1 MHNMAY
7 LVCILTSTNLYGVEV
22 FENQVAHE
30 DGGTSGGHSFLGV
43 ALTICKQKAN

>member
-7 LVCILTSTNLYGVEV
+7 LVCIHTSTKLYGVEV
-22 FENQVAHE
+22 LENQVALE
-30 DGGTSGGHSFLGV
+30 DGGTSGDESFLGV